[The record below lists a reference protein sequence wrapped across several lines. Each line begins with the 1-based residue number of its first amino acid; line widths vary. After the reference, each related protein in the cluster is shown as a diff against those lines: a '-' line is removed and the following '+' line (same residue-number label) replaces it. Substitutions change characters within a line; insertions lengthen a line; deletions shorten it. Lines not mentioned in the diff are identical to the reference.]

1 MEVVAHLGAVL
12 VEDGELL
19 LGLGLFSE
27 GRPVVRHEEGERVFE
42 LGIDH
47 DLLEL
52 ADGLVEAGVF
62 RGPVAACLVS
72 HLL

>member
-12 VEDGELL
+12 MEDGELL

-27 GRPVVRHEEGERVFE
+27 GGPVVSHEDGEGVFE
-42 LGIDH
+42 FRIDH
-47 DLLEL
+47 DLLEF
-52 ADGLVEAGVF
+52 ADGLVEAGVL
-62 RGPVAACLVS
+62 RGPVAVCLDF